1 MTSTA
6 TTSKRPSLGARV
18 LVAFINVYRRTA
30 LVRAPRCRFH
40 PTCSEY
46 AGQAITTH
54 GALRGTWLAI
64 RRIGRCHPWNEG
76 GIDHVPAPRDDHR
89 A

>member
-1 MTSTA
+1 MTSGT

-18 LVAFINVYRRTA
+18 LVAFISLYRRTA

-46 AGQAITTH
+46 AGEAIRTH

-64 RRIGRCHPWNEG
+64 RRIGRCHPWNAG